1 MKPTLPPE
9 ITDKLPSNV
18 IHIIYS
24 FVPRYEKDN
33 VKSPSLERE
42 LRRIQTI
49 ELKGKNNMFM
59 RDLDDFILR

>member
-9 ITDKLPSNV
+9 ITDKLPSNL

-24 FVPRYEKDN
+24 FVPHLEKEK

-42 LRRIQTI
+42 LKRIQTI
-49 ELKGKNNMFM
+49 ELKGKSNMFM
-59 RDLDDFILR
+59 KNLDDFILR